1 MRMSITAICGCC
13 VLALASC
20 SSLKIEHVDYGWPV
34 EVVATATSANLVSA
48 ERYGLTFSVAKI
60 AEAEFQDSSALAGQ
74 QVRFLRSSE
83 GYYFLT
89 GPRFKNVYV
98 LSPAEGEL
106 AKESVIAVS
115 PTGLHAP
122 ALNLRTPYVELLD
135 GEGFRKLLT
144 HNDIVEG
151 NKQ

>member
-1 MRMSITAICGCC
+1 MRIILMSVYGFCI
-13 VLALASC
+13 LALVSC

-34 EVVATATSANLVSA
+34 EVVTTANSTNMVTA

-74 QVRFLRSSE
+74 QVRFLRSNE

-98 LSPAEGEL
+98 LRPGEGKL
-106 AKESVIAVS
+106 AKESVIPVS
-115 PTGLHAP
+115 PSGLRTP
-122 ALNLRTPYVELLD
+122 ALNLRNPYVELLD

-144 HNDIVEG
+144 RNDIVEG